1 MLAGSGLACDL
12 QKVIWMQQSHD
23 EPNEPM
29 ADPPAPRT
37 SPPSPNTSPLIIP
50 SQDLFRGRAEIW
62 IEHGELMYRLRRTS
76 SGKLYL
82 CK

>member
-1 MLAGSGLACDL
+1 
-12 QKVIWMQQSHD
+12 MQQSD
-23 EPNEPM
+23 NESS
-29 ADPPAPRT
+29 DPPDDPSAPYRPT
-37 SPPSPNTSPLIIP
+37 PSPHTSPLIIP

-76 SGKLYL
+76 AGKLYL